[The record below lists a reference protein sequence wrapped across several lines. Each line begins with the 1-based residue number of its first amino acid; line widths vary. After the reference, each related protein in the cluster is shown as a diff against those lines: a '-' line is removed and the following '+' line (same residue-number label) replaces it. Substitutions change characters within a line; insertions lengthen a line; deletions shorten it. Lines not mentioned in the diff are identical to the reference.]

1 MKKILFLLAI
11 LSVGI
16 TQANNEKKDR
26 TPEQIAS
33 IQSKKMTLVLDLD
46 AKQQSQV
53 EKVLLVGAKNRM
65 SNKMSKED
73 IEKLTEDQKF
83 KKSETALANKIAMK
97 RDMKS
102 ILNADQYAKWE
113 KMMAKRSKG
122 KMRGRKHRKG
132 KDEKRGKRN

>member
-73 IEKLTEDQKF
+73 REKLTEDQKF

-122 KMRGRKHRKG
+122 KMRGGKHRKG